1 MTTTAP
7 TKPQSSAD
15 GVVKVAFHY
24 EASDAEA
31 LEDFRRK
38 EGLRSIAA
46 ACREL
51 IRRGFAA
58 SN

>member
-1 MTTTAP
+1 MTTAATA
-7 TKPQSSAD
+7 KPQSSPD
-15 GVVKVAFHY
+15 SFVKVAFRY
-24 EASDAEA
+24 VASDVEA
-31 LEDFRRK
+31 LEQFRRK
-38 EGLRSIAA
+38 EGLRSVAD

>member
-1 MTTTAP
+1 MTTSAP
-7 TKPQSSAD
+7 PRPTPLKTDSIKIRSIP
-15 GVVKVAFHY
+15 G
-24 EASDAEA
+24 EREA
-31 LEDFRRK
+31 LEQFRRK
-38 EGLRSIAA
+38 EGLRSISE